1 MYWLPCRTEYNA
13 EFNADYNAEYNADYN
28 ADYNTEHNAI
38 AVSSYITENTREYDP
53 DSDSAIPSYTTTMTI
68 DDCNRLLN

>member
-1 MYWLPCRTEYNA
+1 MYRLPCRTEYND

-28 ADYNTEHNAI
+28 AENNTEHNAI
-38 AVSSYITENTREYDP
+38 SVSRYITENTRELDP
-53 DSDSAIPSYTTTMTI
+53 ESDSAIQSYTTTMTI